1 VYENGDMKNIFQ
13 HWCLPVFL
21 YCVMMSCSVDLCWAA
36 DAIVLDVS
44 GKVEL
49 IGRDQTGLIHS
60 GQVLHADD
68 QLKSQGGTA
77 KIIYADGRMLTL
89 EVGKTLQIATQT
101 QTTQPDSVASK
112 IIKSLGEMTQE
123 TQGPTRK
130 AMVRKGI
137 QRIPIISPC
146 NTAIM
151 PDKKSITWKPLPQLQ
166 TLELVLKPASSSTMF
181 SFPLDPGSEKFT
193 LSADRA
199 ELRSGIRYYWKLNG
213 SDKNG
218 RRYASRTCWLT
229 ILSDEQVRTLQE
241 DLHVIEEMQD
251 ISPKGRDFLTASLYL
266 AYQLYDRVSPLLKA
280 YPDDPGMQVILEN
293 VQEIKGREF

>member
-1 VYENGDMKNIFQ
+1 MMKNIFQ

-21 YCVMMSCSVDLCWAA
+21 YCVMISCCVELCWAA

-49 IGRDQTGLIHS
+49 IARDRTGLIHS

-77 KIIYADGRMLTL
+77 KIICADGRMLTL
-89 EVGKTLQIATQT
+89 EVGKTLQITPQT

-112 IIKSLGEMTQE
+112 IIKSLGEVTQE

-137 QRIPIISPC
+137 QRIPSISPC
-146 NTAIM
+146 NTAIL
-151 PDKKSITWKPLPQLQ
+151 PDKKVFTWKPPPQLQ
-166 TLELVLKPASSSTMF
+166 TLELVLKPASSSTIF
-181 SFPLDPGSEKFT
+181 SFPLDSGSGKFT
-193 LSADRA
+193 LSADIA
-199 ELRSGIRYYWKLNG
+199 ELRSGVKYYWKLNG

-218 RRYASRTCWLT
+218 RRYASRTCWFT
-229 ILSDEQVRTLQE
+229 ILSDEQVRMLQE
-241 DLHVIEEMQD
+241 DMHVIEEMKD
-251 ISPKGRDFLTASLYL
+251 ISLKERDFLTASLYL
-266 AYQLYDRVSPLLKA
+266 AYKLYDHVSPLLKA
-280 YPDDPGMQVILEN
+280 YPDDPGMQAILEN
-293 VQEIKGREF
+293 VQKIKGREF